1 MTEDT
6 RPTASG
12 TLSQSEID
20 KLLGGAS
27 NLPFAST
34 SEESPLQMYDFRR
47 PPRVS
52 KERLRTLEAIYERLV
67 RALESWVIG
76 RVRGQV
82 EMRLQGVEQ
91 FSFGEFTLSLPTPC
105 ASFICDINDSGGQ
118 LGVVDI
124 GEDFAFFLVD
134 RLFGGSGQPNATS
147 RATSRPLTRVER
159 MALRGL
165 VEKVTSLLAE
175 VWSDYINMSLEIS
188 SFESFPDILLQSAN
202 RDDPVLVANI
212 EVTAGDVSSLM
223 LVCLPFAVLDKFFT
237 NTGSRSFAN
246 ATGSE
251 HERAMSRMLAEHSLR
266 ATRVD
271 VSARLPEFSM
281 SMRDIASL
289 APGGVITTG
298 LPENS
303 PIRVMVGK
311 QERFS
316 GTAGRVAHKLA
327 VRLEGALSE
336 IGEVKTAAPVVAQ
349 FNASVIAD
357 APHTQQISAE

>member
-1 MTEDT
+1 MSTDA
-6 RPTASG
+6 RPMASG

-20 KLLGGAS
+20 RLLGGAS
-27 NLPFAST
+27 NLTFAGT
-34 SEESPLQMYDFRR
+34 TEESPVQMYDFRR
-47 PPRVS
+47 PHRVS

-67 RALESWVIG
+67 KSLESWVIG
-76 RVRGQV
+76 RVRGQI

-124 GEDFAFFLVD
+124 GEDFAFFLID
-134 RLFGGSGQPNATS
+134 RLFGGGGRQVSM
-147 RATSRPLTRVER
+147 SRPLTRVER

-165 VEKVTSLLAE
+165 VEKVNSLLAE
-175 VWSDYINMSLEIS
+175 CWSDYITMSLDIS

-251 HERAMSRMLAEHSLR
+251 HERAVSRALAEYSLR
-266 ATRVD
+266 ATRVN
-271 VSARLPEFSM
+271 VSARLPEFRM
-281 SMRDIASL
+281 SLRDLSSL
-289 APGGVITTG
+289 SHGGVITTG
-298 LPENS
+298 LPSNS
-303 PIRVMVGK
+303 PIRVMVGD
-311 QERFS
+311 QERFA
-316 GTAGRVAHKLA
+316 GTAGRVGSKLSI
-327 VRLEGALSE
+327 RLEGPLTE
-336 IGEVKTAAPVVAQ
+336 TGEVRGASPVVPQ
-349 FNASVIAD
+349 FDASAIAE
-357 APHTQQISAE
+357 AIQSQPISAE

>member
-1 MTEDT
+1 M
-6 RPTASG
+6 ASG
-12 TLSQSEID
+12 TLSQSEVD
-20 KLLGGAS
+20 RLLGGAS
-27 NLPFAST
+27 HVQFAGT
-34 SEESPLQMYDFRR
+34 SDESPVQMYDFRR

-67 RALESWVIG
+67 KSLESWVIG
-76 RVRGQV
+76 RVRGQI

-124 GEDFAFFLVD
+124 GEDFAFFLID
-134 RLFGGSGQPNATS
+134 RLFGGTGRQVSM
-147 RATSRPLTRVER
+147 SRPLTRVER

-165 VEKVTSLLAE
+165 VEKVNSLLAE
-175 VWSDYINMSLEIS
+175 CWSDYITMSLDIS

-212 EVTAGDVSSLM
+212 EIIAGDVSSLM

-237 NTGSRSFAN
+237 NTGSRSFTN

-251 HERAMSRMLAEHSLR
+251 HERAVSRAMAEHSLR
-266 ATRVD
+266 ATRVN
-271 VSARLPEFSM
+271 VSARLPDFRM

-289 APGGVITTG
+289 SHGGIITTG
-298 LPENS
+298 LPHDS
-303 PIRVMVGK
+303 PIRVMIGD
-311 QERFS
+311 QERFG
-316 GTAGRVAHKLA
+316 GTAGRVGNKLA
-327 VRLEGALSE
+327 IRLEGALTETGDVS
-336 IGEVKTAAPVVAQ
+336 GVAPVVPQ
-349 FNASVIAD
+349 FNASVLAEAIQSQ
-357 APHTQQISAE
+357 PISAE

>member
-1 MTEDT
+1 M
-6 RPTASG
+6 ASG

-20 KLLGGAS
+20 RLLGGAS
-27 NLPFAST
+27 NLTFAGT
-34 SEESPLQMYDFRR
+34 TEESPVQMYDFRR
-47 PPRVS
+47 PHRVS

-67 RALESWVIG
+67 KSLESWVIG
-76 RVRGQV
+76 RVRGQI

-124 GEDFAFFLVD
+124 GEDFAFFLID
-134 RLFGGSGQPNATS
+134 RLFGGGGRQVSM
-147 RATSRPLTRVER
+147 SRPLTRVER

-165 VEKVTSLLAE
+165 AE
-175 VWSDYINMSLEIS
+175 CWSDYITMSLDIS

-251 HERAMSRMLAEHSLR
+251 HERAVSRALAEYSLR
-266 ATRVD
+266 ATRVN
-271 VSARLPEFSM
+271 VSARLPEFRM
-281 SMRDIASL
+281 SLRDLSSL
-289 APGGVITTG
+289 SHGGVITTG
-298 LPENS
+298 LPSNS
-303 PIRVMVGK
+303 PIRVMVGD
-311 QERFS
+311 QERFA
-316 GTAGRVAHKLA
+316 GTAGRVGSKLSI
-327 VRLEGALSE
+327 RLEGALTE
-336 IGEVKTAAPVVAQ
+336 TGEVRGASPVVPQ
-349 FNASVIAD
+349 FDASAIAE
-357 APHTQQISAE
+357 AIQSQPISAE

>member
-1 MTEDT
+1 MSEDA
-6 RPTASG
+6 RPMASG

-20 KLLGGAS
+20 RLLGGAS
-27 NLPFAST
+27 NLPFAGQT
-34 SEESPLQMYDFRR
+34 DESPVEMYDFRR

-67 RALESWVIG
+67 KSLESWVIG

-124 GEDFAFFLVD
+124 GEEFAFFLVD
-134 RLFGGSGQPNATS
+134 RLFGGSGQQSVA
-147 RATSRPLTRVER
+147 SRPLTRVER

-165 VEKVTSLLAE
+165 IEKVTSLLAE
-175 VWSDYINMSLEIS
+175 AWSDYITMSLEIS
-188 SFESFPDILLQSAN
+188 SFESFPDILLQSVN

-212 EVTAGDVSSLM
+212 EVTAGDISSMM

-237 NTGSRSFAN
+237 NTGARSFAN

-251 HERAMSRMLAEHSLR
+251 HERAMSRVLAEHSLR

-271 VSARLPEFSM
+271 VSARLPEFRM
-281 SMRDIASL
+281 SMRDLASL
-289 APGGVITTG
+289 STGGVIRTA
-298 LPENS
+298 LPANS
-303 PIRVMVGK
+303 PIRVMVGD
-311 QERFS
+311 QERFA
-316 GTAGRVAHKLA
+316 GTAGRVGNKLA
-327 VRLEGALSE
+327 IRLEGALTE
-336 IGEVKTAAPVVAQ
+336 LGEVRGASPVVPQ
-349 FNASVIAD
+349 FDPLAIAE
-357 APHTQQISAE
+357 AIQSQPIFTE

>member
-1 MTEDT
+1 MSTDD
-6 RPTASG
+6 RPMASG

-20 KLLGGAS
+20 RLLGGAS
-27 NLPFAST
+27 NLPFAGSV
-34 SEESPLQMYDFRR
+34 EESPVQMYDFRR
-47 PPRVS
+47 PHRVS

-67 RALESWVIG
+67 KSLESWVIG

-124 GEDFAFFLVD
+124 GEEFAFFLID
-134 RLFGGSGQPNATS
+134 RLFGGGGRQVAM
-147 RATSRPLTRVER
+147 SRPLTRVER

-165 VEKVTSLLAE
+165 VDKVNSLLAE
-175 VWSDYINMSLEIS
+175 CWSDYITMSLGIS

-237 NTGSRSFAN
+237 NTGPRSVAN

-251 HERAMSRMLAEHSLR
+251 HERAASRVLAEYSLR
-266 ATRVD
+266 ATRVH
-271 VSARLPEFSM
+271 VSARLPEFRM
-281 SMRDIASL
+281 TLRDIASL
-289 APGGVITTG
+289 SPGGVITTG
-298 LPENS
+298 LPSNS
-303 PIRVMVGK
+303 PIRVMVGN
-311 QERFS
+311 QERFA
-316 GTAGRVAHKLA
+316 GTAGRVGNHLA
-327 VRLEGALSE
+327 IRVEGSLSE
-336 IGEVKTAAPVVAQ
+336 TGEVKGMAPVVPQ
-349 FNASVIAD
+349 FDASVIAE
-357 APHTQQISAE
+357 AIQSQPIPAE